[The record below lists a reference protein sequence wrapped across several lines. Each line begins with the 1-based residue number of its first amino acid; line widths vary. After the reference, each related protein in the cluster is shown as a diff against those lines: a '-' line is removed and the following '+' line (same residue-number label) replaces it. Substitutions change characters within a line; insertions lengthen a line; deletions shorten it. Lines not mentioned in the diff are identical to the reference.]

1 MGKESWL
8 RLFPSP
14 GELWRGVVDSET
26 QSTGSCQPVLFEEV
40 RGLLANDYSF
50 VKIDVEFV
58 EILAFR
64 TITICFFHAQAKP
77 RSFFSK
83 SDLFFACMMR
93 PLSSIMITTQASE
106 IEASEWI
113 PIEEYVEQQFN
124 KKHGQF
130 GYVAEICKTKAE
142 GGGYAGFSAVP
153 LSTSSGKVVYLYY
166 NNQG

>member
-26 QSTGSCQPVLFEEV
+26 QSTGSCQPVLFEEGEDICAAAV
-40 RGLLANDYSF
+40 RE
-50 VKIDVEFV
+50 VKE
-58 EILAFR
+58 E
-64 TITICFFHAQAKP
+64 TGSCFIQAKP

>member
-1 MGKESWL
+1 
-8 RLFPSP
+8 
-14 GELWRGVVDSET
+14 
-26 QSTGSCQPVLFEEV
+26 
-40 RGLLANDYSF
+40 
-50 VKIDVEFV
+50 
-58 EILAFR
+58 
-64 TITICFFHAQAKP
+64 
-77 RSFFSK
+77 
-83 SDLFFACMMR
+83 MMR

-106 IEASEWI
+106 IEASKWI
-113 PIEEYVEQQFN
+113 PIEEYVEQPFN